1 MNDSKDIHKKI
12 VLEEIHK
19 QNFRP
24 QNNSVIQLMDKKNVK
39 PELKGN
45 FGNTYVF
52 IKSTSIPVSG
62 LTSNRAQLWLL
73 ATTL

>member
-1 MNDSKDIHKKI
+1 MTAKTFIKTI
-12 VLEEIHK
+12 VLEGIHK
-19 QNFRP
+19 QNFKP

-62 LTSNRAQLWLL
+62 LTSKRAQLWLL

>member
-1 MNDSKDIHKKI
+1 MTAKTFIKKI
-12 VLEEIHK
+12 VLEGIHK

-45 FGNTYVF
+45 FVNTYVF

>member
-1 MNDSKDIHKKI
+1 MTAKTFIKTI
-12 VLEEIHK
+12 VLEGIHK
-19 QNFRP
+19 QNFKP

-52 IKSTSIPVSG
+52 IKSISIQC
-62 LTSNRAQLWLL
+62 TCFRADF
-73 ATTL
+73 

>member
-1 MNDSKDIHKKI
+1 
-12 VLEEIHK
+12 
-19 QNFRP
+19 
-24 QNNSVIQLMDKKNVK
+24 MDKKNVK

>member
-1 MNDSKDIHKKI
+1 MTAKTFIKTT
-12 VLEEIHK
+12 VLEGIHK
-19 QNFRP
+19 QNFKP

-52 IKSTSIPVSG
+52 IKSISIPVSG

>member
-1 MNDSKDIHKKI
+1 MTAKTFIKTI
-12 VLEEIHK
+12 VLEGIHK
-19 QNFRP
+19 QNFKP

-62 LTSNRAQLWLL
+62 LTSNKAQLWLL

>member
-1 MNDSKDIHKKI
+1 MTAKTFIKTI
-12 VLEEIHK
+12 VLEGIHK

-45 FGNTYVF
+45 FGNSYVF

>member
-1 MNDSKDIHKKI
+1 MTAKTFIKTI
-12 VLEEIHK
+12 VLEGIHK
-19 QNFRP
+19 QNFKP

-52 IKSTSIPVSG
+52 IKSSSIPVSG

>member
-1 MNDSKDIHKKI
+1 MTAKKFI
-12 VLEEIHK
+12 KTTVLEGIHK

-45 FGNTYVF
+45 FVNTYVF

>member
-1 MNDSKDIHKKI
+1 MTAKTFIKTI
-12 VLEEIHK
+12 VLEGIHK
-19 QNFRP
+19 PNFRP
-24 QNNSVIQLMDKKNVK
+24 HNNSVIQLMDKKNVK

>member
-1 MNDSKDIHKKI
+1 MTAKTFIKTI
-12 VLEEIHK
+12 VLEGIHK
-19 QNFRP
+19 QNFKP

-52 IKSTSIPVSG
+52 I
-62 LTSNRAQLWLL
+62 
-73 ATTL
+73 

>member
-1 MNDSKDIHKKI
+1 MNDSKDIHKNNCFRRNT
-12 VLEEIHK
+12 

-62 LTSNRAQLWLL
+62 LTSNRAQL
-73 ATTL
+73 

>member
-1 MNDSKDIHKKI
+1 MTAKIFIKTI
-12 VLEEIHK
+12 VLEGIHK

-24 QNNSVIQLMDKKNVK
+24 QNNSVIHLMDKKNVK

>member
-1 MNDSKDIHKKI
+1 MTAKTFIKTI
-12 VLEEIHK
+12 VLEWIHK
-19 QNFRP
+19 PNFRP

>member
-1 MNDSKDIHKKI
+1 MTAKTFIKTI
-12 VLEEIHK
+12 VLEGIHK

-62 LTSNRAQLWLL
+62 LTSNKAQLWLL

>member
-1 MNDSKDIHKKI
+1 MTAKTFIKTI
-12 VLEEIHK
+12 VLEGIHK
-19 QNFRP
+19 QNFKP

-52 IKSTSIPVSG
+52 IKSISIPVSG

>member
-1 MNDSKDIHKKI
+1 MTAKTFIKTI
-12 VLEEIHK
+12 VLEGIHK
-19 QNFRP
+19 QNFKP

-39 PELKGN
+39 PELKGK

>member
-1 MNDSKDIHKKI
+1 MNDSKDIHKNNCFRRNT
-12 VLEEIHK
+12 

-52 IKSTSIPVSG
+52 IKSTSKPVSG

>member
-1 MNDSKDIHKKI
+1 MNDSKDIHKNNC
-12 VLEEIHK
+12 LEGINK

-24 QNNSVIQLMDKKNVK
+24 QNNSVLQLMDKKNVK

-52 IKSTSIPVSG
+52 IKSISIPVSG

>member
-1 MNDSKDIHKKI
+1 MTAKTFIKTI
-12 VLEEIHK
+12 VLEGIHK
-19 QNFRP
+19 HNFKP

-52 IKSTSIPVSG
+52 IKSISIPVSG

>member
-1 MNDSKDIHKKI
+1 MTAKTFIKTI
-12 VLEEIHK
+12 VLEGIHK
-19 QNFRP
+19 PNLKP

-52 IKSTSIPVSG
+52 IKSISIPVSG

>member
-1 MNDSKDIHKKI
+1 MTAKTFIKTI
-12 VLEEIHK
+12 VLEGIHK

-45 FGNTYVF
+45 VGNTYVF

-62 LTSNRAQLWLL
+62 LTSNKAQLWLL

>member
-1 MNDSKDIHKKI
+1 MTAKTFIKTI
-12 VLEEIHK
+12 VLEGIHK
-19 QNFRP
+19 QNFKP

>member
-1 MNDSKDIHKKI
+1 MTTKTFIKKI
-12 VLEEIHK
+12 VLEGIHK

-62 LTSNRAQLWLL
+62 LTSNKAQLWLL

>member
-1 MNDSKDIHKKI
+1 MTAKTFIKTI
-12 VLEEIHK
+12 VLEGIHK

-45 FGNTYVF
+45 FRNTYVF

-62 LTSNRAQLWLL
+62 LTSNKAQLWLL

>member
-1 MNDSKDIHKKI
+1 MTAKTFIKTI
-12 VLEEIHK
+12 VLEGIHK

-45 FGNTYVF
+45 FGNSYVF

-62 LTSNRAQLWLL
+62 LTSNKAQLWLL

>member
-1 MNDSKDIHKKI
+1 MTAKTFIKTI
-12 VLEEIHK
+12 VLEGIHK
-19 QNFRP
+19 PNFRP

-52 IKSTSIPVSG
+52 IKNTSIPVSG
-62 LTSNRAQLWLL
+62 LTSNKAQLWLL

>member
-1 MNDSKDIHKKI
+1 MTAKTFIKTI
-12 VLEEIHK
+12 VLEGIHK

-52 IKSTSIPVSG
+52 IKSISIPVSG

>member
-1 MNDSKDIHKKI
+1 MTAKTFIKTT
-12 VLEEIHK
+12 VLEGIHK

>member
-1 MNDSKDIHKKI
+1 MTAKTFIKTI
-12 VLEEIHK
+12 VLEGIHK

-52 IKSTSIPVSG
+52 IKSTSKPVSG

>member
-1 MNDSKDIHKKI
+1 MTAKTFIKTI
-12 VLEEIHK
+12 VLEGIHK

>member
-1 MNDSKDIHKKI
+1 MTAKTFIKTI
-12 VLEEIHK
+12 VLEGIHK

-45 FGNTYVF
+45 FGNTYVL

>member
-1 MNDSKDIHKKI
+1 MTAKTFIKTI
-12 VLEEIHK
+12 VLEGIHK

-24 QNNSVIQLMDKKNVK
+24 QNNKVIQLMDKKNVK